1 MKVLTFGF
9 NLSLLKFVY
18 FEQKGGF
25 NELNLR
31 LWFILVTAD
40 KVGMNRTLNLGLL
53 GLLPLRLCRLLGGVV
68 VIGRLLLT
76 KDGGRSVQ
84 IGASQRSPSL
94 TLQCRQCRCQ
104 GRRKQRPRAKA
115 MPRCE
120 ITAARRCRSYSCA
133 PDARPQPLFQGQR
146 CTQTRI

>member
-76 KDGGRSVQ
+76 NRTVHLVGERGTCWMEKQWRDT
-84 IGASQRSPSL
+84 SPAYVHSCIYKPEATPTTVSL
-94 TLQCRQCRCQ
+94 CLLMKEVLPAT
-104 GRRKQRPRAKA
+104 
-115 MPRCE
+115 
-120 ITAARRCRSYSCA
+120 S
-133 PDARPQPLFQGQR
+133 
-146 CTQTRI
+146 